1 MFPILLLFFPF
12 KASALWV
19 FRSTVPKWGLPPK
32 FMSPLW
38 QFWPVTNAS
47 SQGKIISR
55 WTGQW
60 EVRKALK
67 NWSLVTALETQST
80 LSKYFK
86 LEYCKAN
93 RRKVGMGCTSLPA
106 FLSPQ
111 SYCSPSSKGKNSVY
125 LTFLAQ
131 PLCLLSHLCLSQQF
145 SPCSFPKVKIPHEL
159 QTPLRKHGADV
170 NISEVIHPLPKH
182 THGWGSR
189 TVAVKSSEVN
199 KQMQLK
205 VSVFY

>member
-1 MFPILLLFFPF
+1 MFHTPLLFFSF
-12 KASALWV
+12 RTSAPWLC
-19 FRSTVPKWGLPPK
+19 RSTIPKWGLAPTC
-32 FMSPLW
+32 MSPLC
-38 QFWPVTNAS
+38 QFWPMTDAS

-60 EVRKALK
+60 EVRKSLK
-67 NWSLVTALETQST
+67 NWSLVTALATQST

-106 FLSPQ
+106 FLSLQ
-111 SYCSPSSKGKNSVY
+111 SYCSPSSKGKNLVC

-131 PLCLLSHLCLSQQF
+131 AFCLLSYLCLSQQL
-145 SPCSFPKVKIPHEL
+145 SPRSFPKVKIPHEL
-159 QTPLRKHGADV
+159 QPPLKKHGVDV

-182 THGWGSR
+182 THVWGSR
-189 TVAVKSSEVN
+189 TVAVKCSEVN
-199 KQMQLK
+199 KQKQHK